1 MTVSVD
7 SDQFQSSTW
16 KENASLAELILLIIL
31 GGVVMAA
38 GWGSL
43 IIEDPIYY
51 AGGLVLL
58 VLTIA
63 LFLVKLINDF
73 MKLINSLMDF
83 RDRLKNRGK
92 QSTSDYYYP
101 KISSS

>member
-7 SDQFQSSTW
+7 SDRFQSPTRE
-16 KENASLAELILLIIL
+16 ENASLAELILLIIL
-31 GGVVMAA
+31 GGVVMAV

-63 LFLVKLINDF
+63 LFLVKLINDCLN
-73 MKLINSLMDF
+73 LI
-83 RDRLKNRGK
+83 DRLKNRGK
-92 QSTSDYYYP
+92 QFP
-101 KISSS
+101 SSGGVAGEA